1 MSQGRNDKDKEGET
15 DRRYEKAAKRILTPI
30 VTRKMTRNMTK
41 LMKRMGTKK
50 NDCEIVKGY
59 DQGR

>member
-1 MSQGRNDKDKEGET
+1 MTEIRKGKLTGDTKRQL
-15 DRRYEKAAKRILTPI
+15 RILTPI